1 MIWLL
6 LSVLSSTAIML
17 IFKSF
22 KKFNISTF
30 HAIVINYFT
39 AVLLGFPF
47 VENWETVANTYTE
60 WYYFAL
66 ILGSLFISLFFLI
79 GRTTQQLGI
88 SVATVSM
95 KLGYVLPIILA
106 FTFYQEE
113 ISGLKVFA
121 IGLTVLAVILS
132 SLKSSKE
139 EHDITK
145 PSFLLVLPLVIFVGS
160 GICDAIVQYTEK
172 SFFQK
177 DGFEAFLIILFLT
190 AATLGLIAAIIH
202 DVRKGKNNFT
212 IKNILAGIL
221 LGIPN
226 YFSIYF
232 LFKALN
238 FYTNNSAAVFPINN
252 VGIVVA
258 STLFA
263 ILLFKEKLNNFNI
276 IGFVLALISIILMSF
291 EHLF

>member
-1 MIWLL
+1 
-6 LSVLSSTAIML
+6 ML

-22 KKFNISTF
+22 RKYEISTF
-30 HAIVINYFT
+30 HAIVVNYFT
-39 AVLLGFPF
+39 ACAVGIPF
-47 VENWETVANTYTE
+47 VENWDTVANTYQE
-60 WYYFAL
+60 WYYWAL
-66 ILGSLFISLFFLI
+66 ILGSLFIALFYLI
-79 GRTTQQLGI
+79 GNTTQLLGI

-106 FTFYQEE
+106 FSLYNEE
-113 ISGLKVFA
+113 ISNLKLFA
-121 IGLTVLAVILS
+121 IVLTFAAVILS
-132 SLKSSKE
+132 SIKSKDDTHE
-139 EHDITK
+139 LTHHKWLI
-145 PSFLLVLPLVIFVGS
+145 VLPLVIFIGS

-172 SFFQK
+172 TFFQLE
-177 DGFEAFLIILFLT
+177 GFEAFLIILFLT
-190 AATLGLIAAIIH
+190 AGGIGFIAALVH
-202 DVRKGKNNFT
+202 DLKKKKNGFT
-212 IKNILAGIL
+212 VKNIMAGIL

-258 STLFA
+258 STLIA
-263 ILLFKEKLNNFNI
+263 MLFFQEKLNKLNI
-276 IGFVLALISIILMSF
+276 IGFILALVSIILMSL

>member
-6 LSVLSSTAIML
+6 LSILSSTAIML

-22 KKFNISTF
+22 QKYEISTF

-39 AVLLGFPF
+39 ACAIGIPF
-47 VENWETVANTYTE
+47 VDNWEAAGQSYQE
-60 WYYFAL
+60 WYYLAL
-66 ILGSLFISLFFLI
+66 MLGTLFISLFFLI

-88 SVATVSM
+88 SVATVAM

-106 FTFYQEE
+106 FSIYNEE
-113 ISGLKVFA
+113 ISNLKLFA
-121 IGLTVLAVILS
+121 ILLTFAAVILS
-132 SLKSSKE
+132 SIKGSNDQHELESHKWL
-139 EHDITK
+139 IA
-145 PSFLLVLPLVIFVGS
+145 LPIVVFIGS
-160 GICDAIVQYTEK
+160 GICDAVVQYTEK
-172 SFFQK
+172 TFFQSE
-177 DGFEAFLIILFLT
+177 GFEAFLIILFLT
-190 AATLGLIAAIIH
+190 AGGIGLIAALIN
-202 DVRKGKNNFT
+202 DLKKKKNNFN
-212 IKNILAGIL
+212 KRNIIAGVL

-238 FYTNNSAAVFPINN
+238 FYPNKSAAVFPINN

-258 STLFA
+258 STILA
-263 ILLFKEKLNNFNI
+263 LLFFQEKLNKLNI
-276 IGFVLALISIILMSF
+276 LGFALALISIILMSL

>member
-6 LSVLSSTAIML
+6 LSILSSTAIML

-22 KKFNISTF
+22 RKYEISTF
-30 HAIVINYFT
+30 HAIVVNYFT
-39 AVLLGFPF
+39 AGLLGIPL
-47 VENWETVANTYTE
+47 VKNWAIINTSYQN
-60 WYYFAL
+60 WHFLAL
-66 ILGSLFISLFFLI
+66 ILGALFISLFFLI

-88 SVATVSM
+88 SVATVAM

-106 FTFYQEE
+106 FSIYDEE
-113 ISGLKVFA
+113 ISNIKLFA
-121 IGLTVLAVILS
+121 ILLTFAAVILS
-132 SLKSSKE
+132 SIKGNDDKHELQNHKWL
-139 EHDITK
+139 I
-145 PSFLLVLPLVIFVGS
+145 LLPLVIFIGS
-160 GICDAIVQYTEK
+160 GICDAVVQYAEK
-172 SFFQK
+172 TYFQK
-177 DGFEAFLIILFLT
+177 EGFEAFLIILFFT
-190 AATLGLIAAIIH
+190 AGTIGLIAAIIH
-202 DVRKGKNNFT
+202 DLRKKKSAFSKRNV
-212 IKNILAGIL
+212 LAGIL

-258 STLFA
+258 STLIA
-263 ILLFKEKLNNFNI
+263 MLFFQEKLNKLNI
-276 IGFVLALISIILMSF
+276 IGFVLALISILLMSL